1 MDSRSAAH
9 VLSQIGALLEV
20 KGEQKFKARAYAGA
34 ARALIALDT
43 DDLGPLVR
51 SGELADTPG
60 IGPATLSVVR
70 ELVETGESSYLN
82 QLREGIPAGLLD
94 LLRIPGL
101 NAAKIQL
108 IHDTLGVETI
118 EDLER
123 VAQNG
128 QLAELPKFGKKTAE
142 KILRGIEILRRN
154 AHLQR
159 LPAALVE
166 AHLLLTN
173 VRKHPDVSN
182 AEIAGSIRRHNEL
195 IADVDIV
202 AECSANPVK
211 VAESFARSPGVREA
225 KTNEVPGSVHLRFV
239 DGTHLDLHC
248 VDKSEYALALWRAT
262 GSSAHVEEMAVL
274 ADSRGFEIRGNSLL
288 EAGSGKRE
296 AGGGRADSEARR
308 RVALKDED
316 ALFAALDLQPIP
328 PELREGM
335 GEIEAAARRELPNLL
350 TFEDLQGVLH
360 CHSDYSDGSAT
371 IEAMANAAK
380 ERGWDY
386 IGISDHSE
394 SAFYAGGLKRDK
406 VMRQLEEIDRL
417 NARMSG
423 FRILKGI
430 EADILADG
438 RVDYDSATLD
448 LFDYVI
454 GSIHSRFSMD
464 GDAMTKRVLTALDDP
479 HLTILAHPTGRLLLS
494 REPYTIDIEAVLEK
508 AAEVGVAVELNA
520 DPHRLDL
527 DWRYCRQAKELGV
540 TIEIG
545 PDAHSTAGLDTV
557 HLGIGMAR
565 KAWLEAGEILNTR
578 SADDVLEFARKR
590 RHG

>member
-70 ELVETGESSYLN
+70 DLVETGESSYLN

-108 IHDTLGVETI
+108 IHDALGVETI

-142 KILRGIEILRRN
+142 KIMRGIEILRRN

-202 AECSANPVK
+202 AECSADPVK

-225 KTNEVPGSVHLRFV
+225 KTNQERGSVHLRFV
-239 DGTHLDLHC
+239 DGTHMDLHC
-248 VDKSEYALALWRAT
+248 VDKSDYALALWRST
-262 GSSAHVEEMAVL
+262 GSSAHIEEMAVL
-274 ADSRGFEIRGNSLL
+274 ANTRGFEIKGNSLL
-288 EAGSGKRE
+288 RKA
-296 AGGGRADSEARR
+296 RADERSTAEK
-308 RVALKDED
+308 RVAIADENE
-316 ALFAALDLQPIP
+316 LFATLDLEPIA

-335 GEIEAAARRELPNLL
+335 GEIEAAARRELPKLL
-350 TFEDLQGVLH
+350 TFEDLRGVLH

-371 IEAMANAAK
+371 IEEMATAAK
-380 ERGWDY
+380 ERGWEY

-417 NARMSG
+417 NAR
-423 FRILKGI
+423 
-430 EADILADG
+430 
-438 RVDYDSATLD
+438 
-448 LFDYVI
+448 
-454 GSIHSRFSMD
+454 
-464 GDAMTKRVLTALDDP
+464 
-479 HLTILAHPTGRLLLS
+479 
-494 REPYTIDIEAVLEK
+494 
-508 AAEVGVAVELNA
+508 
-520 DPHRLDL
+520 
-527 DWRYCRQAKELGV
+527 
-540 TIEIG
+540 
-545 PDAHSTAGLDTV
+545 
-557 HLGIGMAR
+557 
-565 KAWLEAGEILNTR
+565 
-578 SADDVLEFARKR
+578 
-590 RHG
+590 

>member
-9 VLSQIGALLEV
+9 VLSQIGALLRV
-20 KGEQKFKARAYAGA
+20 KGEQRFKARAYAGA

-43 DDLGPLVR
+43 DDLAPLLQ

-70 ELVETGESSYLN
+70 DLVESGESRYLN
-82 QLREGIPAGLLD
+82 QLSEGIPEGVLD
-94 LLRIPGL
+94 LMRVPGL
-101 NAAKIQL
+101 GPEKIQL
-108 IHDTLGVETI
+108 IYESLGVQNL

-142 KILRGIEILRRN
+142 KILRGIEIVRRD

-159 LPAALVE
+159 FPAAAIE
-166 AHLLLTN
+166 AHMLLAN
-173 VRKHPDVSN
+173 VVKHPDVTH
-182 AEIAGSIRRHNEL
+182 AEVAGSVRRHNEL
-195 IADVDIV
+195 IADIDIV
-202 AECSANPVK
+202 AECSADPAK
-211 VAESFARSPGVREA
+211 VAASFARSPGVREA
-225 KTNEVPGSVHLRFV
+225 TTHADPGSVHIRFV
-239 DGTHLDLHC
+239 DGTHLDMHC
-248 VDKSEYALALWRAT
+248 VNKADYPVALWRAT
-262 GSSAHVEEMAVL
+262 GSTSHVEEMIVL
-274 ADSRGFEIRGNSLL
+274 AKSRGFDISGNALIKN
-288 EAGSGKRE
+288 GGKR
-296 AGGGRADSEARR
+296 A
-308 RVALKDED
+308 ALKDED
-316 ALFAALDLQPIP
+316 DLFKALDLQVIP

-335 GEIEAAARRELPNLL
+335 GEIEAAARKELPNLL
-350 TFEDLQGVLH
+350 VYDDLRGVLH
-360 CHSDYSDGSAT
+360 CHTEYSDGAAT
-371 IEAMANAAK
+371 IEEMANAAK

-406 VMRQLEEIDRL
+406 LQRQLEEIDGV
-417 NARMSG
+417 NARMNG

-438 RVDYDSATLD
+438 RLDYDAKILE

-494 REPYTIDIEAVLEK
+494 REPYALDVEAVLEK
-508 AAEVGVAVELNA
+508 AVKVGVAVELNC

-545 PDAHSTAGLDTV
+545 PDAHSPPALDNVHFGVGL
-557 HLGIGMAR
+557 AR

-578 SADDVLEFARKR
+578 SADDVISFARGR
-590 RHG
+590 RTR

>member
-43 DDLGPLVR
+43 DDLGPLLR

-60 IGPATLSVVR
+60 VGPATLSVVR
-70 ELVETGESSYLN
+70 DLVETGESSYLN
-82 QLREGIPAGLLD
+82 QLREGIPEGLLE
-94 LLRIPGL
+94 LLRVPGL

-108 IHDTLGVETI
+108 IHEALGVETV

-142 KILRGIEILRRN
+142 KILKGIEILRRN

-159 LPAALVE
+159 FPVAAIE
-166 AHLLLTN
+166 AHLLLAN
-173 VRKHPDVSN
+173 VKKHPDIAN
-182 AEIAGSIRRHNEL
+182 ADVAGSIRRHNEVV
-195 IADVDIV
+195 ADVDIV
-202 AECSANPVK
+202 AACSADPIK
-211 VAESFARSPGVREA
+211 VAASFARSPGVREA
-225 KTNEVPGSVHLRFV
+225 KSKEDTGSVHIRFV
-239 DGTHLDLHC
+239 DGKHLDLHC
-248 VDKSEYALALWRAT
+248 VEKADYPIALWRAT
-262 GSSAHVEEMAVL
+262 GSSAHVEEMNVL
-274 ADSRGFEIRGNSLL
+274 AQTRGFEINGNTLI
-288 EAGSGKRE
+288 GKGGKR
-296 AGGGRADSEARR
+296 
-308 RVALKDED
+308 VTVNDED
-316 ALFAALDLQPIP
+316 AFFAALDLQPIP

-350 TFEDLQGVLH
+350 TFDDLRGVLH
-360 CHSDYSDGSAT
+360 CHSDYSDGGAT
-371 IEAMANAAK
+371 IEEMANAAR

-386 IGISDHSE
+386 IGITDHSE

-406 VMRQLEEIDRL
+406 VMLQHEEIDRL
-417 NARMSG
+417 NAQMKG

-438 RVDYDSATLD
+438 RLDYDSAMLD

-464 GDAMTKRVLTALDDP
+464 GETMTKRVLAALDDP

-494 REPYTIDIEAVLEK
+494 REPYAIDIEAVLEK
-508 AAEVGVAVELNA
+508 ALEAGVAVELNA

-545 PDAHSTAGLDTV
+545 PDAHSTGGLDAT
-557 HLGIGMAR
+557 HFGIGMAR
-565 KAWLEAGEILNTR
+565 KAWLEPSDVLNSR
-578 SADDVLEFARKR
+578 SADDVVAFACKR
-590 RHG
+590 RGK

>member
-9 VLSQIGALLEV
+9 VLSQIGALLQV

-34 ARALIALDT
+34 ARSLIALDT
-43 DDLGPLVR
+43 DDLAPLLR

-82 QLREGIPAGLLD
+82 QLREGMPEGLLE
-94 LLRIPGL
+94 LFRVPGL
-101 NAAKIQL
+101 NAARIQV
-108 IHDTLGVETI
+108 IYDALGVQTL

-142 KILRGIEILRRN
+142 KILRGIEILRRD
-154 AHLQR
+154 AHLKR
-159 LPAALVE
+159 FPAAAIE
-166 AHLLLTN
+166 AHLLLAN
-173 VRKHPDVSN
+173 IVKHPDIAQ
-182 AEIAGSIRRHNEL
+182 AEVAGSIRRHSEVVGD
-195 IADVDIV
+195 IDIV
-202 AECSANPVK
+202 AECSADPAK
-211 VAESFARSPGVREA
+211 VAGSFARSPGVSESKIRED
-225 KTNEVPGSVHLRFV
+225 PGSVHIQFV
-239 DGTHLDLHC
+239 DGTHLDMHC
-248 VDKSEYALALWRAT
+248 VTKDDYPVALWRAT
-262 GSSAHVEEMAVL
+262 GSTAHVEEMNVL
-274 ADSRGFEIRGNSLL
+274 ARNKGLEIAGNSLI
-288 EAGSGKRE
+288 GKGGKRV
-296 AGGGRADSEARR
+296 R
-308 RVALKDED
+308 LKDED
-316 ALFAALDLQPIP
+316 AFFTALDLEPIP
-328 PELREGM
+328 PEMREGM
-335 GEIEAAARRELPNLL
+335 GEIEAAARRDLPNLV
-350 TFEDLQGVLH
+350 TFDDLRGVLH
-360 CHSDYSDGSAT
+360 CHSDCSDGTAT
-371 IEAMANAAK
+371 IEEMANAAK

-406 VMRQLEEIDRL
+406 LLRQQDEIDRL
-417 NARMSG
+417 NAEMKG

-438 RVDYDSATLD
+438 RLDYDAEILD
-448 LFDYVI
+448 GFDYVV

-464 GDAMTKRVLTALDDP
+464 GDAMTKRVLAAFDDP
-479 HLTILAHPTGRLLLS
+479 HLTILAHPTGRLLLT
-494 REPYTIDIEAVLEK
+494 REPYPINIEAVLKK
-508 AAEVGVAVELNA
+508 AARVGVAVELNA

-545 PDAHSTAGLDTV
+545 PDAHSTAGLDNV
-557 HLGIGMAR
+557 HFGIGMAR

-578 SADDVLEFARKR
+578 SADDVLAFARR
-590 RHG
+590 RRSK